1 RGQSHLGEHTPII
14 DQPLWDA
21 AQTQLTCNSAERNA
35 SGLKRQPSLFT
46 GMLFDADG
54 DPMTPTHAVKQGTR
68 YRYYVSRPLITKDQ
82 IESSTGLRIPAVGIE
97 KIVNGRV
104 RQWLLDPGCVYNA
117 ARLADPAAQRRLMAR
132 ARELGNSWPELS
144 ATRQRALLTAVVERI
159 DFRADR
165 VEIRLSPTRLGA
177 LLGVAVTTLP
187 CTTDDATQL
196 LSVPVQLRRCGREIK
211 MVVHRTDPF
220 ATAKPD
226 ARLIK
231 LLIKARRFNAALVG
245 SDGVPFAA
253 LARRQ
258 GVSPSYFTRL
268 VRLSYLAPDITQAI
282 LDGRQPPGLSS
293 DKLLAHSRL
302 PLAWHEQRSL
312 LGFA

>member
-1 RGQSHLGEHTPII
+1 
-14 DQPLWDA
+14 
-21 AQTQLTCNSAERNA
+21 
-35 SGLKRQPSLFT
+35 
-46 GMLFDADG
+46 MLFDTDG
-54 DPMTPTHAVKQGTR
+54 DPMTPSHAVKQGTR

-82 IESSTGLRIPAVGIE
+82 TESSTGLRIPAVGIE
-97 KIVNGRV
+97 QLVNSRL

-117 ARLADPAAQRRLMAR
+117 ARLADPVAQRRLMVR

-144 ATRQRALLTAVVERI
+144 ATRQRALLTALVERI

-165 VEIRLSPTRLGA
+165 VEIRLSPRRLGA
-177 LLGVAVTTLP
+177 LLGVAAPTLP
-187 CTTDDATQL
+187 CMTDEATQI
-196 LSVPVQLRRCGREIK
+196 LSVPVQLHRCGREIK
-211 MVVHRTDPF
+211 MLVHGTDPF
-220 ATAKPD
+220 AVKPD

-245 SDGVPFAA
+245 SDGVPFAKS
-253 LARRQ
+253 Q

-282 LDGRQPPGLSS
+282 LDGRQPPDLSS

-302 PLAWHEQRSL
+302 PLAWQDQRNL